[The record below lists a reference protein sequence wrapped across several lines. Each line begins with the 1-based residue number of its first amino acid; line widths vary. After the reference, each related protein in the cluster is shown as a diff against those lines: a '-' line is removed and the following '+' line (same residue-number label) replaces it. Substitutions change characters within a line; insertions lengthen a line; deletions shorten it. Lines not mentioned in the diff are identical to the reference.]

1 MSDRV
6 EPRVALVT
14 GASRGIGAAT
24 ARLFAQRGY
33 RLALMSRSGCAD
45 LAAELGAR
53 SFAGSLT
60 KESDV
65 KAFVEDA
72 MSCYG
77 RLDAVVASTG
87 RYASVLEKLGITPPP
102 PSRSGGLGYDPD
114 FKPDLFSIPREAW
127 HDTLDLLVLD
137 TVTLAKYVTP
147 HLMASG
153 GGAIVA
159 ISGMEAVEPRLR
171 YLLGPVRSSIHGFA
185 RLYSDRYAASGIRMN
200 CVLPGMLENAVPDS
214 DSELPRSIPMGRT
227 GRLEEIAETIA
238 FLASPA
244 SSYITGQLLLA
255 DGGLNRGLG

>member
-1 MSDRV
+1 MPDRTDS
-6 EPRVALVT
+6 PVALIT

-24 ARLFAQRGY
+24 ARLLARRGF
-33 RLALMSRSGCAD
+33 RLALMSRSGCAE
-45 LAAELGAR
+45 LAGELGAW
-53 SFAGSLT
+53 SFSGSLT
-60 KESDV
+60 EDGDV
-65 KAFVEDA
+65 KAFVDGAVSEH
-72 MSCYG
+72 G

-87 RYASVLEKLGITPPP
+87 RYASILEKLGIVSAPL
-102 PSRSGGLGYDPD
+102 PSSGGLGFDPD
-114 FKPDLFSIPREAW
+114 FKPDLFAIPQEAW
-127 HDTLDLLVLD
+127 HEALDLLVLS
-137 TVTLAKYVTP
+137 TVSVAKHATP
-147 HLMASG
+147 HLVASG

-171 YLLGPVRSSIHGFA
+171 YLLSPVRSALHGFA
-185 RLYSDRYAASGIRMN
+185 RLYSDRYAAEGVRMN

-238 FLASPA
+238 FLATPA